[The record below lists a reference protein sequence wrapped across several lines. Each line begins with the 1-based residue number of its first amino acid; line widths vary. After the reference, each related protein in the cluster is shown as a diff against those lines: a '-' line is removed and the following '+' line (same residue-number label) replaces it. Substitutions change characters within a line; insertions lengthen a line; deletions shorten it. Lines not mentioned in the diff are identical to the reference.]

1 MSVRPIAQQDPVENL
16 TRQYGAETQMAR
28 KHLDY
33 LVNCLRSMDGLAEK
47 LAEHGITVDADIG
60 PIGNAAAAA
69 RRDLERET
77 GRPTFSFPK
86 PR

>member
-1 MSVRPIAQQDPVENL
+1 MHAALAQRDPVENL
-16 TRQYGAETQMAR
+16 SSHYGASTQQAR

-33 LVNCLRSMDGLAEK
+33 LVNCLRAMDGLAAK
-47 LAEHGITVDADIG
+47 LSEHGITVGADLG

-69 RRDLERET
+69 RRDLERDT
-77 GRPTFSFPK
+77 GKPTFSFPK